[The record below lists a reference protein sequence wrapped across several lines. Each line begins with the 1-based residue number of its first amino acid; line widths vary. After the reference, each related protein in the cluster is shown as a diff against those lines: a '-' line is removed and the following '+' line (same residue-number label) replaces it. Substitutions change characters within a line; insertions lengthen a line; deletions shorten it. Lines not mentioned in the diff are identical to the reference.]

1 MSTATQHWTSRAERS
16 NTLALR
22 VMVWVALHLGRTPAR
37 ALLLPICLYFLCF
50 SVAPRRASREWLTR
64 VLGRPPR
71 WREQF
76 RHYHAFASTILD
88 RVFLLNDRFDLF
100 DLRLVGTETM
110 REAHAGGVGC
120 FLLGAHFGSF
130 EVTRAVGRMQ
140 PGLEVSLL
148 MYEANA
154 QRIGAT
160 IRAINPA
167 LGTKIIPLG
176 SMHSMLRV
184 RESLDAGE
192 FVGMLADRR
201 LGEEESVT
209 VPFLGTPTRF
219 PAGPFRLAALLR
231 RPIVLMFGI
240 YLGGNRYEVHYE
252 PLPLDGSDIQRLAA
266 RYAERLEYH
275 ARRAPYNWF
284 NFYDFWK

>member
-1 MSTATQHWTSRAERS
+1 MSAATPWTSQPERS

-22 VMVWVALHLGRTPAR
+22 IIVWVALRLGRSAAR
-37 ALLLPICLYFLCF
+37 ALLYPISLYFLCF
-50 SVAPRRASREWLTR
+50 SRAPRRASRDWLTR
-64 VLGRPPR
+64 ALGRPPR

-76 RHYHAFASTILD
+76 LHYFTFSATILD

-100 DLRLVGTETM
+100 DLELIGTDTM
-110 REAHAGGVGC
+110 REAFNAGAGC

-130 EVTRAVGRMQ
+130 EVARAAGRMQ
-140 PGLEVSLL
+140 PGIEVSLL

-154 QRIGAT
+154 RRIGT
-160 IRAINPA
+160 IIRAINPA
-167 LGTKIIPLG
+167 LGTKIIALG
-176 SMHSMLRV
+176 SLDSMLRV

-201 LGEEESVT
+201 LGEDESII
-209 VPFLGTPTRF
+209 VPFFGEPARF
-219 PAGPFRLAALLR
+219 PAGPFRLAMLLR

-252 PLPLDGSDIQRLAA
+252 RLSPDGSDLKQLAT
-266 RYAERLEYH
+266 RYAERLEHH
-275 ARRAPYNWF
+275 ARRAPFNWF
-284 NFYDFWK
+284 NFHDFWA

>member
-1 MSTATQHWTSRAERS
+1 MSTATQDWTSQPERS
-16 NTLALR
+16 NTVALR
-22 VMVWVALHLGRTPAR
+22 LMVWVALRLGRGPAR
-37 ALLLPICLYFLCF
+37 ALLFPTCLYFLLF
-50 SVAPRRASREWLTR
+50 SAAPRRASRDWLTR
-64 VLGRPPR
+64 ALGRPPR

-100 DLRLVGTETM
+100 ELELIGTNVVE
-110 REAHAGGVGC
+110 EAFAAGAGC
-120 FLLGAHFGSF
+120 LLLGAHFGSF

-154 QRIGAT
+154 RRIGAT
-160 IRAINPA
+160 MRAINPA

-176 SMHSMLRV
+176 TVDSMLRV

-192 FVGMLADRR
+192 FVGILADRR
-201 LGEEESVT
+201 LGDDESIL
-209 VPFLGTPTRF
+209 VPFLGTPARF

-231 RPIVLMFGI
+231 RPVVLMFGI

-252 PLPLDGSDIQRLAA
+252 RLALEGTDVKQLAA
-266 RYAERLEYH
+266 RYAERLEHH
-275 ARRAPYNWF
+275 ARGAPVNWF
-284 NFYDFWK
+284 NFHDFWK

>member
-1 MSTATQHWTSRAERS
+1 MSAARQDWTSRPERS

-22 VMVWVALHLGRTPAR
+22 IIVWVALRLGRAPAR
-37 ALLLPICLYFLCF
+37 ALLLPICLYFLLF
-50 SVAPRRASREWLTR
+50 SMEPRRASRDWLTR

-76 RHYHAFASTILD
+76 RHYHTFAATILD

-100 DLRLVGTETM
+100 DLELVGTDTV
-110 REAHAGGVGC
+110 REAFKAGAGC

-140 PGLEVSLL
+140 SGLEVSLL

-154 QRIGAT
+154 QHIGAT

-176 SMHSMLRV
+176 SLQSMLRV
-184 RESLDAGE
+184 RECLDAGG

-201 LGEEESVT
+201 LGDEESIVM
-209 VPFLGTPTRF
+209 PFLGTPARF
-219 PAGPFRLAALLR
+219 PAGPFRIAALLR

-252 PLPLDGSDIQRLAA
+252 ALPYEDSDMRQLAA
-266 RYAERLEYH
+266 RYVARLEYH

-284 NFYDFWK
+284 NFHDFWK